1 MTYLY
6 LTLAIIA
13 EVIATSAL
21 KATAEFSK
29 LYPSLI
35 VITGYIVSFYFLTQV
50 LKTLPIGI
58 TYAIWS
64 GLGIALVSIA
74 SAIFYKQMPDMAA
87 ILGMSL
93 IIAGVIIIFIFSNTS
108 NH

>member
-6 LTLAIIA
+6 LTLAIVA

-21 KATAEFSK
+21 KATGEFSK
-29 LYPSLI
+29 LLPSLI
-35 VITGYIVSFYFLTQV
+35 VITGYVVSFYFLTQV

-74 SAIFYKQMPDMAA
+74 SAVFYKQTPDMAA

-93 IIAGVIIIFIFSNTS
+93 IIAGVIIIFIFSNTT

>member
-6 LTLAIIA
+6 LTLAIVT
-13 EVIATSAL
+13 EVIATSTL

-35 VITGYIVSFYFLTQV
+35 VITGYVVSFYFLTLV

-74 SAIFYKQMPDMAA
+74 SAVFYKQTPDMAA

-93 IIAGVIIIFIFSNTS
+93 IIAGVIIIFIFSNTT

>member
-6 LTLAIIA
+6 LTLAIVA

-35 VITGYIVSFYFLTQV
+35 VITGYVVSFYFLTQV

-74 SAIFYKQMPDMAA
+74 SAVFYKQTPDMAA

-93 IIAGVIIIFIFSNTS
+93 IIAGVIIIFIFSNTT

>member
-21 KATAEFSK
+21 KATGEFSK
-29 LYPSLI
+29 LLPSLI
-35 VITGYIVSFYFLTQV
+35 VITGYVVSFYFLTQV

-64 GLGIALVSIA
+64 GLGIVLVSIA
-74 SAIFYKQMPDMAA
+74 SAVFYKQIPDMAA

-93 IIAGVIIIFIFSNTS
+93 IIAGVTIIFIFSKAT